1 MGIQRPRDHAR
12 RERGEVLPQAPRER
26 EARQARS
33 FPPRRRT
40 LRRRNRDRQR
50 ASIQKA
56 TWHRSGATD
65 RTTELVAGTGGWD
78 LSAPPCRLRRRGCR
92 PRCRGCGRARSPRD
106 ECSLRPREERS
117 PASSPDGACRDG
129 CGFRCR
135 RSGDSVRHPRVDRDS
150 TRDPDCCVLV
160 LLEASSRGLT
170 ID

>member
-56 TWHRSGATD
+56 TWHRPGATD
-65 RTTELVAGTGGWD
+65 RTTELVHEWQETLKVGRHLATIVASVALVTPRQSLWAGSSGMYAG
-78 LSAPPCRLRRRGCR
+78 RG
-92 PRCRGCGRARSPRD
+92 
-106 ECSLRPREERS
+106 
-117 PASSPDGACRDG
+117 
-129 CGFRCR
+129 
-135 RSGDSVRHPRVDRDS
+135 
-150 TRDPDCCVLV
+150 
-160 LLEASSRGLT
+160 
-170 ID
+170 

>member
-26 EARQARS
+26 EACQARS

-65 RTTELVAGTGGWD
+65 RTTELVELTGAGS
-78 LSAPPCRLRRRGCR
+78 SAPPR
-92 PRCRGCGRARSPRD
+92 GRAA
-106 ECSLRPREERS
+106 L
-117 PASSPDGACRDG
+117 PASSTILET
-129 CGFRCR
+129 
-135 RSGDSVRHPRVDRDS
+135 RVMCS
-150 TRDPDCCVLV
+150 PG
-160 LLEASSRGLT
+160 LEVEVELAAP
-170 ID
+170 

>member
-1 MGIQRPRDHAR
+1 MGIQRPRNHAR

-65 RTTELVAGTGGWD
+65 RTTELVADTGGWIFGPAM
-78 LSAPPCRLRRRGCR
+78 SAPQARMTASMRRMWQGPITAR
-92 PRCRGCGRARSPRD
+92 PFG
-106 ECSLRPREERS
+106 L
-117 PASSPDGACRDG
+117 PASSAISHN
-129 CGFRCR
+129 F
-135 RSGDSVRHPRVDRDS
+135 SA
-150 TRDPDCCVLV
+150 L
-160 LLEASSRGLT
+160 
-170 ID
+170 